1 MSTTKILSSI
11 VLLAASTVALAEPS
25 LLVTMEKSPKGQKSL
40 LSFDFVADTA
50 QPVTAIRFAIALKR
64 SEQSKSLKPGVDA
77 VSASERAILEKRI
90 SLGRCAESVSAPS
103 IGMCGVGTGDL
114 IVLVDGTASRKGI
127 ATGSVGT
134 VAVPND
140 LLELDANGKV
150 RLAFVEF
157 VKTETGEM
165 SKGIVVGDASEK

>member
-1 MSTTKILSSI
+1 M
-11 VLLAASTVALAEPS
+11 
-25 LLVTMEKSPKGQKSL
+25 
-40 LSFDFVADTA
+40 
-50 QPVTAIRFAIALKR
+50 
-64 SEQSKSLKPGVDA
+64 
-77 VSASERAILEKRI
+77 
-90 SLGRCAESVSAPS
+90 
-103 IGMCGVGTGDL
+103 GTGDL